1 MVVTRS
7 GVASPSSA
15 WLSVGEGLDLL
26 QSFLILHHISCDLLS
41 CDEENL
47 TTMQFSLPIN
57 FYLASNPAEKE
68 SLVTPV
74 IESLSANDD
83 YSSSRAL
90 SHALTIRADAR
101 LDCFPP
107 IAEGALEDSRRAAA
121 INPLNGRA
129 WRVLADAEEAN
140 GDIESAI
147 QATARWGE
155 VDPSFATKAKNE
167 IARLSK
173 KA

>member
-1 MVVTRS
+1 M
-7 GVASPSSA
+7 
-15 WLSVGEGLDLL
+15 
-26 QSFLILHHISCDLLS
+26 
-41 CDEENL
+41 
-47 TTMQFSLPIN
+47 
-57 FYLASNPAEKE
+57 
-68 SLVTPV
+68 
-74 IESLSANDD
+74 
-83 YSSSRAL
+83 
-90 SHALTIRADAR
+90 TIRADAR
-101 LDCFPP
+101 LECFPP
-107 IAEGALEDSRRAAA
+107 IAEGALEDSRQAAA

-147 QATARWGE
+147 KATARWGE

>member
-1 MVVTRS
+1 MIFITFRVVYSTRDEIHLTFDALFFYS
-7 GVASPSSA
+7 INCRVASS
-15 WLSVGEGLDLL
+15 
-26 QSFLILHHISCDLLS
+26 
-41 CDEENL
+41 
-47 TTMQFSLPIN
+47 
-57 FYLASNPAEKE
+57 PAEKE

-74 IESLSANDD
+74 IESLSANMD

-101 LDCFPP
+101 LDCFPS
-107 IAEGALEDSRRAAA
+107 IAEGALEDSKRATA

-129 WRVLADAEEAN
+129 WRVLADALEAN
-140 GDIESAI
+140 GNIEDAI
-147 QATARWGE
+147 QATSRWGE

>member
-1 MVVTRS
+1 M
-7 GVASPSSA
+7 
-15 WLSVGEGLDLL
+15 
-26 QSFLILHHISCDLLS
+26 
-41 CDEENL
+41 
-47 TTMQFSLPIN
+47 
-57 FYLASNPAEKE
+57 
-68 SLVTPV
+68 
-74 IESLSANDD
+74 IESLSANEE

-107 IAEGALEDSRRAAA
+107 IAEGALEDSRRATA

-140 GDIESAI
+140 GNIENAV
-147 QATARWGE
+147 QATAQWGNVE
-155 VDPSFATKAKNE
+155 PSFATKAKNE